1 MDRPLIFITNDDG
14 VGARG
19 IARLMD
25 VASDFGDVVV
35 IAPEQ
40 SQSGKAHAITM
51 FSPLYL
57 RSVSKCEG
65 REVYACSGT
74 PVDCVKMG
82 FDYLLQGR
90 KVDLVLSGINHGSN
104 SAISVLY
111 SGTMGAA
118 IEGSFYGAPSIGFS
132 LLDHSAEA
140 DFDASAAYARSI
152 IGKVLDAR
160 PVLPL
165 CLNVNVPVGRPEHI
179 KGVRVCRQARGYWKE
194 EFYCRKD
201 PRDRNYYWL
210 TGDFLNAEPLAEDTD
225 EWALK
230 NGYVSVVPVQVDL
243 TDYSR
248 MDDIGD
254 ILK

>member
-14 VGARG
+14 VSARG
-19 IARLMD
+19 IAKLTE
-25 VASDFGDVVV
+25 VASSFGDVVV

-51 FSPLYL
+51 FTPLYL
-57 RSVSKCEG
+57 RSVSKDCGKEI
-65 REVYACSGT
+65 YACSGT

-82 FDYLLQGR
+82 FDHLLFGR
-90 KVDLVLSGINHGSN
+90 RVDLVLSGINHGSN

-132 LLDHSAEA
+132 LLDHSADA
-140 DFDASAAYARSI
+140 DFEASGIYAESI
-152 IGKVLDAR
+152 IRKVLDAR
-160 PVLPL
+160 PALPL
-165 CLNVNVPVGRPEHI
+165 CLNVNIPVGRPEQI
-179 KGVRVCRQARGYWKE
+179 RGVRVCRQARGFWKE

-201 PRDRNYYWL
+201 PRGKDYFWL
-210 TGDFLNAEPLAEDTD
+210 TGDFYNEEPAAEDTD
-225 EWALK
+225 ERALK
-230 NGYVSVVPVQVDL
+230 NGYVSVVPVHVDL

-248 MDDIGD
+248 IGDVSD

>member
-57 RSVSKCEG
+57 RSVSQCEG

-140 DFDASAAYARSI
+140 DFDASAACASNI

-165 CLNVNVPVGRPEHI
+165 CLNVNVPVGRPEQI

-201 PRDRNYYWL
+201 PRDRDYYWL
-210 TGDFLNAEPLAEDTD
+210 TGDFYNAEPLAEDTD